1 MCKKNYDLFVFL
13 IFLVIFNICNN
24 GKIVLLKMLDFFLKI
39 YVVIFEDIEN
49 DYFLD
54 VLKNMDY
61 V

>member
-1 MCKKNYDLFVFL
+1 MCKKKYDLFVFL

-24 GKIVLLKMLDFFLKI
+24 CKIVLLKMLDFFLI
-39 YVVIFEDIEN
+39 VIFKDIEN
-49 DYFLD
+49 DFYLD